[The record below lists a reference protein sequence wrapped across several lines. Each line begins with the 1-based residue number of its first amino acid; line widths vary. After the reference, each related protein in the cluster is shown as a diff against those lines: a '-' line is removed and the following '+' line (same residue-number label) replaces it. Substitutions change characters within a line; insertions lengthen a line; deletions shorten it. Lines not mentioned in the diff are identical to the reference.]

1 MSRLL
6 TALALLATLSAIA
19 ACGEKE
25 EATAPAATRSLDLML
40 DYFPNADHAGIY
52 QAIAEGDFRR
62 AGLDLKLRV
71 PSDPAAPLKLVA
83 AGKVDLAI
91 SYEPELLLA
100 RDKGLPVVSVAAL
113 VQEPLTS
120 IISLGSANID
130 SVADLEGKKVG
141 TAGIPYQS
149 AYLRTIV
156 ESAGVDPDRVDQVD
170 VGFNLVPA
178 MVSKRVDA
186 TLGAFW
192 NYEGVQLELERK
204 DPKIIRIERA
214 GVPTYNEL
222 VVVAK
227 EDTLRNRGPLVRAFL
242 QALAQGHLA
251 LRRDPTRGIDALLE
265 ANKDLE
271 RKLQTRVVRETLP
284 TFFPKDSSKP
294 FGYQD
299 PRAWARYGDWL
310 LEHHIV
316 RKPPVIGQAITNEF
330 LPGQGVVGRP
340 VRRYAASPNR
350 IP

>member
-1 MSRLL
+1 MTRLL
-6 TALALLATLSAIA
+6 PLMALVLAAALVG
-19 ACGEKE
+19 CGEKKD
-25 EATAPAATRSLDLML
+25 ATTPASTQHVDLML
-40 DYFPNADHAGIY
+40 DFFPNADHAGIY
-52 QAIAEGDFRR
+52 QAIADGDFRR
-62 AGLDLKLRV
+62 AGLDVKVRA

-113 VQEPLTS
+113 VQQPLTS
-120 IISLGSANID
+120 IISLASAHID

-149 AYLRTIV
+149 AYLRTIL
-156 ESAGVDPDRVDQVD
+156 ETAGVEPDRVHQVD

-204 DPKIIRIERA
+204 HPRVIRMEKV
-214 GVPTYNEL
+214 GVPTYSEL
-222 VVVAK
+222 VVIAS
-227 EDTLRNRGPLVRAFL
+227 EDTVRKRGAMVRAFI

-251 LRRDPTRGIDALLE
+251 LRRDPTRGIDALLA

-271 RKLQTRVVRETLP
+271 RKLQTRAVRATLP
-284 TFFPKDSSKP
+284 TFFPADEAKP

-299 PRAWARYGDWL
+299 PRTWARYGDWM
-310 LEHHIV
+310 LEHRLV
-316 RKPPVIGQAITNEF
+316 RKPPGIGRALTNEF
-330 LPGQGVVGRP
+330 LPGEGV
-340 VRRYAASPNR
+340 
-350 IP
+350 

>member
-1 MSRLL
+1 MKRLAPARFVSL
-6 TALALLATLSAIA
+6 CARARDVLLLIALAGAAALAG
-19 ACGEKE
+19 CGEKQD
-25 EATAPAATRSLDLML
+25 TTTPASTQQIDLML
-40 DYFPNADHAGIY
+40 DFFPNADHAGIY

-62 AGLDLKLRV
+62 AGLQVNVRV

-100 RDKGLPVVSVAAL
+100 RDKGLAVMSVAAL
-113 VQEPLTS
+113 VQQPLTS
-120 IISLGSANID
+120 IISLESAHIG

-149 AYLRTIV
+149 AYLRTIL
-156 ESAGVDPDRVDQVD
+156 ETAGVEPSKVDQVD

-192 NYEGVQLELERK
+192 NYEGVQLELEKKHPRV
-204 DPKIIRIERA
+204 IRMEKA
-214 GVPTYNEL
+214 GVPTYSEL

-227 EDTLRNRGPLVRAFL
+227 EETVRKRGAMIRAFI
-242 QALAQGHLA
+242 QALAQGHVS
-251 LRRDPTRGIDALLE
+251 LRRDPSRGIDALLA

-271 RKLQTRVVRETLP
+271 RKLQTRAVRATLP
-284 TFFPKDSSKP
+284 TFFPASDSKP

-310 LEHHIV
+310 LEHHLV
-316 RKPPVIGQAITNEF
+316 KKPPAIGRAITNEF
-330 LPGQGVVGRP
+330 LPGQGV
-340 VRRYAASPNR
+340 
-350 IP
+350 

>member
-156 ESAGVDPDRVDQVD
+156 ESAGLDPDRVDQVD

-227 EDTLRNRGPLVRAFL
+227 EDTLRKRGPLVRAFL

-271 RKLQTRVVRETLP
+271 RKLQTQGGARDAADLLP
-284 TFFPKDSSKP
+284 Q
-294 FGYQD
+294 G
-299 PRAWARYGDWL
+299 L
-310 LEHHIV
+310 LEAL
-316 RKPPVIGQAITNEF
+316 R
-330 LPGQGVVGRP
+330 LPGPARLGAIRRLAAGAPHRAQAAGDRTGDHQRVPAGPGGLAAR
-340 VRRYAASPNR
+340 RRYAASPNR
-350 IP
+350 MP